1 MHDRRVPNVPETGDA
16 APDFALP
23 DSAGT
28 VRRLSELV
36 AQRPLVLVFYR
47 GHW

>member
-1 MHDRRVPNVPETGDA
+1 MTEQPTPAPGQT

-23 DSAGT
+23 DSTGE

-36 AQRPLVLVFYR
+36 RSGPRVLIFYR